1 MNDREFKRRGR
12 RLFIAWV
19 ALLLLMLTSLA
30 SSYVPLGAWNGVIGL
45 VIAIIKSSIV
55 VGLFMGIARSGAALR
70 IVAAAA
76 LGTWLVMLGLVGL
89 DETHRPVATSAVQP
103 PQQQF
108 PGAAVG
114 RR

>member
-1 MNDREFKRRGR
+1 MNDREFKRHGR
-12 RLFIAWV
+12 HLFIAWV
-19 ALLLLMLTSLA
+19 ALILLMLSSLA
-30 SSYVPLGAWNGVIGL
+30 SSYLSLGAWNGIIGL
-45 VIAIIKSSIV
+45 VIAIIKSAIV
-55 VGLFMGIARSGAALR
+55 VGLFMGIARAGAALR

-89 DETHRPVATSAVQP
+89 DETHRPVATSTVQP